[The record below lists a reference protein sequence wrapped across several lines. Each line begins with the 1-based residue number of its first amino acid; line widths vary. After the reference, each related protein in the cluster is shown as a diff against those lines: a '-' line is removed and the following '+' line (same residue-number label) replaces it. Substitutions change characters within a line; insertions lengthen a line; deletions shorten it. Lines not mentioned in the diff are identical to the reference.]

1 MIRRAQLEVTW
12 AGKRGELVEPVPFD
26 ATELELKGMA
36 WQAIV
41 EGTIPGIPADPG
53 ADLDGF
59 VVDRIDG
66 DLPRICVRPKTPFG
80 G

>member
-12 AGKRGELVEPVPFD
+12 GGRRGELPEPVPFD

-41 EGTIPGIPADPG
+41 EGRIPGIPADPSV
-53 ADLDGF
+53 DLEGF
-59 VVDRIDG
+59 VVDRIED
-66 DLPRICVRPKTPFG
+66 DVPRICIRPKTPFG
-80 G
+80 A

>member
-1 MIRRAQLEVTW
+1 MNRRARLEVTW
-12 AGKRGELVEPVPFD
+12 GGRRGELPEPVPFD

-41 EGTIPGIPADPG
+41 EGRIPDIPADPA

-66 DLPRICVRPKTPFG
+66 EVPRVSVRPKIPFG